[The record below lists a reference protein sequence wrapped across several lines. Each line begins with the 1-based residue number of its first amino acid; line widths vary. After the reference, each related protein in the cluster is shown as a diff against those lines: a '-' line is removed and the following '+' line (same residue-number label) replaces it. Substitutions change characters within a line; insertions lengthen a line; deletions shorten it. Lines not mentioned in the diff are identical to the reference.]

1 MLSNIPFQPFKY
13 YIFNIK
19 IAILYECVCVEGK
32 VLTPSLMRLM
42 MRYCNYIYKL

>member
-19 IAILYECVCVEGK
+19 IAILYECVCVWGGGGGVNSIINETYDEI
-32 VLTPSLMRLM
+32 L
-42 MRYCNYIYKL
+42 